1 MLPGRGGEA
10 AACENGRRARCSRR
24 AAPARHRCPRRVR
37 PLTLL
42 PPPPAS
48 AALASTWLTPAAT
61 SHWRRGACRA
71 IGVLQEQ
78 FTELQNVLLS
88 ELRAAVGA
96 VEAKEHAAVRPIEA
110 EMVRDA
116 CVPT

>member
-1 MLPGRGGEA
+1 MLSPCGA
-10 AACENGRRARCSRR
+10 SASSMP
-24 AAPARHRCPRRVR
+24 APRTPADP
-37 PLTLL
+37 P